1 MKIIIYIVMIM
12 FLMIPVSYAEDTS
25 CIIQKNSV
33 ITYTFNDMLLFK
45 LFAEWDEKELTK
57 FMVVT
62 KRFISTKK
70 ELKIR
75 ILDMVD
81 DEDGIP
87 LINFCLIEDDKIEGW
102 VLYYNIEC
110 NGDEDDKTKRRTPK
124 RQEEER
130 EDIKERTKGPAI
142 KA

>member
-12 FLMIPVSYAEDTS
+12 FLIIPILHAEDNICT
-25 CIIQKNSV
+25 IEKGSV
-33 ITYTFNDMLLFK
+33 ITNNFNDMLLFK

-57 FMVVT
+57 FMIVT
-62 KRFISTKK
+62 KRFITTEK

-75 ILDMVD
+75 IIDMID

-87 LINFCLIEDDKIEGW
+87 LINFYLVEDNKIEGW
-102 VLYYNIEC
+102 VLYYNIKC
-110 NGDEDDKTKRRTPK
+110 NGEENDKTKRRTPK

-130 EDIKERTKGPAI
+130 KNDKERTKRPTVRA
-142 KA
+142 